1 MEYIGCL
8 NVKMTIF
15 AMQNVRN
22 RTLSRKTDE

>member
-1 MEYIGCL
+1 MEYIGCS

-22 RTLSRKTDE
+22 RTLSRKNR

>member
-15 AMQNVRN
+15 ALRNVRD
-22 RTLSRKTDE
+22 RTLSKKNR

>member
-22 RTLSRKTDE
+22 RTLSRKNR

>member
-1 MEYIGCL
+1 MEYIGYL

-22 RTLSRKTDE
+22 RTLSRKNR